1 MRRVAVV
8 GTGMARYGYR
18 TDASLAELAYEAI
31 KEAFDE
37 AGIGA
42 EDVES
47 FVVGN
52 AGSWSSEPLPAVLI
66 GEYSGLV
73 PRSGVRVEAACA
85 TGLAAARTGYTV
97 IASGEADLVLV
108 VGVEKMTESATP
120 QVVELIGRAGNYFW
134 EFENF
139 GMTFPGYY
147 AMYATY
153 YVKRFGV
160 REEDL
165 CEVAVKNHYYAS
177 MNPKAHFQNRITV
190 EQCMSSRYVAWP
202 LKLYDSSPIT
212 DGAAALVLAS
222 EELAPKLT
230 DSPAWFKAWGYA
242 NGTSN
247 LSRRSDYSG
256 LEATREA
263 ARMLYKR
270 AGIDPSSPAR
280 HFDLAELHD
289 AFTIAELMAM
299 SDMGLFRKGEEHLAV
314 KEGQTRIGGILP
326 VNLDGGLKAKGHP
339 IGATGVG
346 MLVELVRQLQQR
358 VERGRQAVIR
368 RGAALAHNV
377 GGTGHYV
384 ITTILSVDRP

>member
-1 MRRVAVV
+1 MRRVAIV
-8 GTGMARYGYR
+8 GTGIARYGYR
-18 TDASLAELAYEAI
+18 ADASLAELAYEAI
-31 KEAFDE
+31 REAFED

-85 TGLAAARTGYTV
+85 TGLAAARTGYTM

-108 VGVEKMTESATP
+108 VGVEKMTESTTP

-153 YVKRFGV
+153 YMKRFGV

-165 CEVAVKNHYYAS
+165 CEVAVKNHHHAS

-222 EELAPKLT
+222 EDLAPKLT
-230 DSPAWFKAWGYA
+230 DSPIWFRAWGYA

-263 ARMLYKR
+263 ARMLYRR

-299 SDMGLFRKGEEHLAV
+299 SDMGLFKKGEEHLAV
-314 KEGQTRIGGILP
+314 REGQTRVGGILP

-339 IGATGVG
+339 IGATGAG
-346 MLVELVRQLQQR
+346 MLVELARQLQQR
-358 VERGRQAVIR
+358 VERGRQATIK